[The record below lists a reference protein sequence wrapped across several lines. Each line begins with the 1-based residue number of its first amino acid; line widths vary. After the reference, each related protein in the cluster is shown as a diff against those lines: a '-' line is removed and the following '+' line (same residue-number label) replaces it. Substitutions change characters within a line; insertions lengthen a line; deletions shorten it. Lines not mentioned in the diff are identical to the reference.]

1 MCKCVVVSAIFALLG
16 IAVLAIGL
24 ILGFA
29 VFDVLI
35 DDYIREVCIDVV
47 VIVLIIIR
55 SVFAQNN
62 DNCGRRYKK
71 SIKLV
76 YYRILI
82 YSQEF
87 TFLSINMQLRNFVI
101 FVCLLVSE

>member
-71 SIKLV
+71 SIIGILSNTHIFTRIHISVDQHATSKLCNF
-76 YYRILI
+76 R
-82 YSQEF
+82 
-87 TFLSINMQLRNFVI
+87 LSP
-101 FVCLLVSE
+101 SK